1 MSLYR
6 ILVLTLKKKV
16 SLLIYNMMPLLASHL
31 PHVWLS
37 VLMFAKTSPIF
48 LHHYI
53 PGNQEIQQNNTW
65 MFKAHHIWKGSF
77 SQLLHLISCQPFW
90 VKMATW
96 TCKVKYQ
103 RFSGGVGFQLE
114 SFLPSKV
121 KCCLAELPTFN
132 ISQWWAPAERMEQP
146 SIRIYILSQQNHPAS
161 MAHRPHR
168 DQPGRTKTDD
178 LIEIKR

>member
-1 MSLYR
+1 
-6 ILVLTLKKKV
+6 
-16 SLLIYNMMPLLASHL
+16 MMPLLASHL

-96 TCKVKYQ
+96 TCKV
-103 RFSGGVGFQLE
+103 
-114 SFLPSKV
+114 
-121 KCCLAELPTFN
+121 N
-132 ISQWWAPAERMEQP
+132 ISASVEEWASSWSPSYPARLNVAWQSFQHSISLNDEHWQRGWSSHQFGSTFSANRTIQP
-146 SIRIYILSQQNHPAS
+146 AW
-161 MAHRPHR
+161 
-168 DQPGRTKTDD
+168 
-178 LIEIKR
+178 LIVLTVTNQVELRLMISLK

>member
-6 ILVLTLKKKV
+6 ILVLTLKKKKKV
-16 SLLIYNMMPLLASHL
+16 SLLISNMMPLLASHL

-96 TCKVKYQ
+96 TCKV
-103 RFSGGVGFQLE
+103 
-114 SFLPSKV
+114 
-121 KCCLAELPTFN
+121 N
-132 ISQWWAPAERMEQP
+132 ISASVEEWASSWSPSYPARLNVAWQSFQHSISLNDEHWQRGWSSHQFGSTFSANRTIQP
-146 SIRIYILSQQNHPAS
+146 AW
-161 MAHRPHR
+161 
-168 DQPGRTKTDD
+168 
-178 LIEIKR
+178 LIVLTVTNQVELRLMISLK